1 MRKKSIRGVQ
11 NTPHET
17 RMDLDSSMAMFS
29 RFARSLGGFGGL
41 SAPLFVYM
49 EGNVGAGKSTV
60 LAELKFAL
68 EAKGKRVCLF
78 LEQSERWTHQG
89 LLEEVY
95 DGSRSGKRAFEVLG
109 PLRDFVDRRRFLN
122 AHEREYDVVLFE
134 RHPWTALRVFG
145 AASDPATREMYA
157 SVDAAFPF
165 ASPPDMTIYLRVSP
179 EECLRRVTERGRP
192 EEKNVTSAFL
202 REKHEAHER
211 EMRRRREIGLDVR
224 EISGENRG
232 AKLVVEAALECF

>member
-1 MRKKSIRGVQ
+1 MKIKSLRSVQ

-17 RMDLDSSMAMFS
+17 QMDLDSSMAMFS

-41 SAPLFVYM
+41 SAPLFVFM

-78 LEQSERWTHQG
+78 LEQSERWSHQG
-89 LLEEVY
+89 LLRDAY
-95 DGSRSGKRAFEVLG
+95 DGSTSGKRAFEVLG

-134 RHPWTALRVFG
+134 RHPVDGSARV
-145 AASDPATREMYA
+145 
-157 SVDAAFPF
+157 
-165 ASPPDMTIYLRVSP
+165 
-179 EECLRRVTERGRP
+179 
-192 EEKNVTSAFL
+192 
-202 REKHEAHER
+202 
-211 EMRRRREIGLDVR
+211 RRRFGSGDARDVR
-224 EISGENRG
+224 ERRRGLSFRESPGDDDLSESVSGRMLATRGRERSAGREEDHERFFARKTRG
-232 AKLVVEAALECF
+232 ARERDET